1 MAVRDEIIWRSG
13 IIYLAAVIIAIVLLV
28 RIIIIQS
35 VEKAKWEALGEKYVY
50 KTDEVSARR
59 GDILAWDGRLLASS
73 VPYYSV
79 YMDTRSTG
87 MSDKIWAEG
96 ISGLSSGLARLFGD
110 KSAAEWRA
118 ELISAR
124 RKNDRYLLIQRKV
137 DYETLKKLRSLPVFR
152 EGQYKGGLIA
162 QTENVRINPNG
173 NLAARTIG
181 FLNKGSE
188 GTEVGIEG
196 AFDKDLAG
204 KDGLMVKQR
213 LTGGDWI
220 PVENENTVDTEDGDD
235 IVTTLDLD
243 LQDVATTALLNQLR
257 KNNAHHG
264 CAVLMEVATG
274 DVKAMVNLGLGDD
287 GDYHETYNYAV
298 AESTEPGSTFKLP
311 SLMAALEA
319 GVVDTGDIV
328 DTGNGAIKF
337 YNKVIRDTREGG
349 YGKLTVK
356 QVFEKSSNVGTSKII
371 YDHFKDNPKDFVNR
385 LYAMKLNEKL
395 NLQIKGEGEPLI
407 RYPGDKYWSGLS
419 LPMMSHGYEVQLTPL
434 QLLTFYNAVANN
446 GRMVRPR
453 FVSEI
458 RRNGNVIRSYGTQVI
473 INSIASRSTIRK
485 ARKMLEGV
493 VEHGTAMNL
502 KDADYR
508 IAGKTGTAQI
518 ANEKFGYRS
527 GSRIS
532 YQASFVGYFPAENPL
547 YSCIV
552 VVNGPSNSVYYG
564 NLVAGP
570 VFKEISDKVYS
581 TSFLRRFLN
590 DDNEKKTLPAP
601 DAWNGYRDYIDEIYS
616 DLRIRYK
623 KMSADDWVST
633 RESGD
638 TIRIVPVKAESGH
651 VPDVRGMTLRDA
663 MFLLESSGLR
673 VSFSGKGKV
682 RKQSPEHGA
691 RIFVGSTVSLDL
703 NM

>member
-601 DAWNGYRDYIDEIYS
+601 DAGNGYRDDIDEIYS